1 LAVIAIVAL
10 ATYLKALEELGR
22 IPLIARLHSKIQW
35 ARPHGIDLYLI
46 PELDFAVFSNHD
58 SGRGEWNLGVRR
70 NQSAGIRITAR

>member
-22 IPLIARLHSKIQW
+22 VPLIVRLHSKVQR
-35 ARPHGIDLYLI
+35 APPHDVDLYLI

-58 SGRGEWNLGVRR
+58 AGRFE
-70 NQSAGIRITAR
+70 